1 MAVYFIKFTFL
12 AYEYVPDSEIA
23 SSIVA
28 TSLTTGQ
35 SGSEEDLLSPKV
47 NIKFNKSN
55 NIFYRI
61 ILNVI
66 LNIKIDFNFRKLL
79 FLTLI

>member
-1 MAVYFIKFTFL
+1 MNIKKFYNEEYFDFYL

-47 NIKFNKSN
+47 FYIRIS
-55 NIFYRI
+55 IFQSRYFFDY
-61 ILNVI
+61 NS
-66 LNIKIDFNFRKLL
+66 
-79 FLTLI
+79 